1 MIATLQ
7 LPCRRP
13 LVSIEMAR
21 TALDKSEDEVLALIQ
36 CGALRFAFNLAAPKS
51 RRALVRIL
59 SLSLLDAVN
68 ATSSQPSSLGDALR
82 YIMPGSSETVRAST
96 LARATNTSSTHIGG
110 LIQQR
115 CLQKV
120 RPGTFAKDSPLISRA
135 SAVKFLT
142 LRRIS

>member
-1 MIATLQ
+1 MPPTLQ
-7 LPCRRP
+7 LQLRRP
-13 LVSIEMAR
+13 LVTVEMAR
-21 TALDKSEDEVLALIQ
+21 TALDKGEDEILAMIESGKLK
-36 CGALRFAFNLAAPKS
+36 FAFNLAAPNS
-51 RRALVRIL
+51 RRRLVRIL

-68 ATSSQPSSLGDALR
+68 ATSSQPSALGDAVR

-110 LIQQR
+110 LIEQS

-120 RPGTFAKDSPLISRA
+120 RPGTFAKDSPLISRS